1 LPASATSAWR
11 SRGNCW
17 AGGKDAFR
25 HGRDHSAHNR
35 DGVHADRAGGRQQ
48 AATAY
53 HHRHNIT
60 RPGAERDARANLA
73 GLELHS
79 NPRDPEQNQWSSFYP
94 IFTRAVLFETNEH
107 SWHGF
112 PRIQLPEIRAP
123 SVAEINTMIYL
134 YTRERPAEEIAPLHG
149 TFYVE
154 RPLPASVRPGHVLN
168 LDGCQPVR
176 HAAERRDKWIENY
189 QRMELAK
196 RGPVADHAAYIRE
209 LLSRVRAPSPAT

>member
-1 LPASATSAWR
+1 
-11 SRGNCW
+11 
-17 AGGKDAFR
+17 
-25 HGRDHSAHNR
+25 
-35 DGVHADRAGGRQQ
+35 
-48 AATAY
+48 
-53 HHRHNIT
+53 
-60 RPGAERDARANLA
+60 
-73 GLELHS
+73 
-79 NPRDPEQNQWSSFYP
+79 
-94 IFTRAVLFETNEH
+94 
-107 SWHGF
+107 
-112 PRIQLPEIRAP
+112 
-123 SVAEINTMIYL
+123 MIYL